1 MAKARQT
8 AVQREGTRVANL
20 TPAQYAAEKLGE
32 VRADLQLCRDENKM
46 TALAAL
52 HRLDVDMKDRHTAAL
67 AAEQIS
73 LEGKPDDLLLSSIV
87 DNAVNLPPVLR
98 DSIMET
104 LEALDTGAIVPLK
117 QTG

>member
-1 MAKARQT
+1 MAKASQT
-8 AVQREGTRVANL
+8 AAQKEGTRVSKL
-20 TPAQYAAEKLGE
+20 TPAEYAAEKLGE

-52 HRLDVDMKDRHTAAL
+52 HRLGVDLKAQHTAAV
-67 AAEQIS
+67 AAAQVS
-73 LEGKPDDLLLSSIV
+73 LDGKPDDLLLASIV

-104 LEALDTGAIVPLK
+104 LDALDTGALVPLK
-117 QTG
+117 SNG